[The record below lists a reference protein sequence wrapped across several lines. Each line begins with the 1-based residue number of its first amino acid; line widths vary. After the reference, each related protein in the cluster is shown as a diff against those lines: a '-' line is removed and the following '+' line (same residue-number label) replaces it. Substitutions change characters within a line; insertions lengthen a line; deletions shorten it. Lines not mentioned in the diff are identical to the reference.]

1 MTRTILVTGASGHL
15 GRRVAARS
23 VAEGWTVV
31 GTFHTAQPELPGVG
45 WRRLD
50 LRDRAMVEGLLTEL
64 APDVVV
70 HAAAGRDR
78 DDWAVIAEG
87 AGAVAAAAAAVGAR
101 LVHVSSDAVLS
112 GANPPYDETALPD
125 PVTRYGAAKAAA
137 ETAVRTVA
145 PGAVIARVSLILGDG
160 DSKHERLV
168 HALHAGED
176 GALFT
181 DRYRMPSHAA
191 DLAAALLELAGTG
204 HAGVVNLAGSD
215 RVSYHELGCLIAERD
230 GLDPARLPA
239 ARAQDRGV
247 VLSADTRLDTT
258 LATELL
264 TTRVR
269 GVREL
274 FGQR

>member
-15 GRRVAARS
+15 GSRVAAR
-23 VAEGWTVV
+23 AIAAGWHVT
-31 GTFHTAQPELPGVG
+31 GTFHSGQLPLAGVD

-50 LRDRAMVEGLLTEL
+50 LRDRAAVDSLLTEL

-78 DDWAVIAEG
+78 DDWAVIADG
-87 AGAVAAAAAAVGAR
+87 TGAVAAAAAAVGAR

-112 GANPPYDETALPD
+112 GANPPYDEAALPD

-137 ETAVRTVA
+137 ETAVRAAA
-145 PGAVIARVSLILGDG
+145 PAAAIVRVSLILGDG

-168 HALHAGED
+168 HALHAGTD
-176 GALFT
+176 GVLFT

-191 DLAAALLELAGTG
+191 DLAAALVELADTD
-204 HAGVVNLAGSD
+204 HAGVLNLVGPD
-215 RVSYHELGCLIAERD
+215 RVSYHELGCLIAARD

-247 VLSADTRLDTT
+247 PLSADTRLDTT
-258 LATELL
+258 LATGLL
-264 TTRVR
+264 ATRVR

-274 FGQR
+274 LAE

>member
-1 MTRTILVTGASGHL
+1 MTRTILITGASGHL
-15 GRRVAARS
+15 GRRVAAR
-23 VAEGWTVV
+23 AADTGWHVT
-31 GTFHTAQPELPGVG
+31 GTFHSGQSEVPGVR
-45 WRRLD
+45 WRQLD
-50 LRDRAMVEGLLTEL
+50 LRDRAAVDGLVTEL

-78 DDWAVIAEG
+78 DDWAVIADG
-87 AGAVAAAAAAVGAR
+87 TGAVAAAAAAVGAR

-112 GANPPYDETALPD
+112 GASPPYDEAALPD

-137 ETAVRTVA
+137 ETAVRAVA
-145 PGAVIARVSLILGDG
+145 PAAVIARVSLILGDG

-168 HALHAGED
+168 HALHAGGD

-191 DLAAALLELAGTG
+191 DLAAALVELVDTDV
-204 HAGVVNLAGSD
+204 AGVVNLAGPD
-215 RVSYHELGCLIAERD
+215 RVSYHELGCLIALRD

-258 LATELL
+258 LATKLL

-274 FGQR
+274 FAQP